1 MKDAGGVTRRSFLA
15 GAAAVCSCAA
25 FALRCG
31 TAGLS
36 SRGGSPSAFSTA
48 GQASR
53 ATFAITS
60 SVSSGEPPAPGAPA
74 KSRVVVIRHE
84 ALAAEGQGGQG
95 PAPERVRELLDEA
108 VKTLTADAKAADAWA
123 RWFKPTDR
131 VGIKVNCLGY
141 VTRPAVAL
149 ATVAGLGA
157 IGLAPQQT
165 IIWDRTNDELRRA
178 GYDLSNATKAPRCFG
193 TDTLGDRGN
202 AGYGAAIVTS
212 GGIGSFYSRIVTDE
226 TTALVSAC
234 ILKDHNLA
242 GLSCGLKNFYG
253 AIHNPNKYHD
263 NGGDP
268 FIADT
273 CAAPPIRD
281 RLRLVVCDALRPQ
294 YNGGPPGRPQ
304 WQWAYGGLI
313 VSTDP
318 VALDRVALEI
328 LEKKRAA
335 AGLKPLEAEKRPARH
350 LASAQARGLG
360 TADLATI
367 EVVSIGKPWNEI

>member
-1 MKDAGGVTRRSFLA
+1 MRDAGGVTRRSFLA
-15 GAAAVCSCAA
+15 GAAVVA
-25 FALRCG
+25 G
-31 TAGLS
+31 AGLVAALPTPLRGGS
-36 SRGGSPSAFSTA
+36 SESLRGGSPDPPRTSAASDAA
-48 GQASR
+48 GQETRR
-53 ATFAITS
+53 ATSALA
-60 SVSSGEPPAPGAPA
+60 APG

-149 ATVAGLGA
+149 ATAAGLGA
-157 IGLAPQQT
+157 IGLAPQQA
-165 IIWDRTNDELRRA
+165 IIWDRTSDDLRRA
-178 GYDLSNATKAPRCFG
+178 GYDLGNATKAPRCFG
-193 TDTLGDRGN
+193 TDALGDRGT
-202 AGYGAAIVTS
+202 AGYGAEIITS
-212 GGIGSFYSRIVTDE
+212 GGIGSFFSRIVTDE
-226 TTALVSAC
+226 ATALVSAC

-242 GLSCGLKNFYG
+242 GLSCAMKNFFG

-263 NGGDP
+263 NGCDP
-268 FIADT
+268 FIADV

-281 RLRLVVCDALRPQ
+281 RLRLAVCDALRPQ

-335 AGLKPLEAEKRPARH
+335 AGLKPLEAEKRPARY
-350 LASAQARGLG
+350 LAGAQARGLG
-360 TADLATI
+360 TADLASI